1 MKKLIFGLLAVLALG
16 IFSVSVLADGCDMC
30 LTPISA
36 VQVGGTANSGGF
48 GTAMFTGDEG
58 VSHALKEGGATN
70 DLKLSVASDGCTSDC
85 SDMSISFDA
94 SAWETVQT
102 LSEAIG
108 NTPGQTTTV
117 VNENGVFTGATFGL
131 SRLQQAQ

>member
-1 MKKLIFGLLAVLALG
+1 MKKLIGLLAVL
-16 IFSVSVLADGCDMC
+16 IFGLVTESALADGCDMC

-70 DLKLSVASDGCTSDC
+70 DLKLSVSSDGCTSDC

-108 NTPGQTTTV
+108 KTSGQATTV